1 MALRANRGLE
11 EDCPDQLVFRDLC
24 ASGMRAETLRQ
35 HARNRLGRIVGGRY
49 LPNDRAMASIPAH
62 PRTMFSLSALTGSEE
77 HFMTMTRVFGL
88 HEGAHLNGL
97 GIFEADEHLRGV
109 GVCAGRLGG
118 NLHAR
123 LEHLPVN

>member
-1 MALRANRGLE
+1 MTRAASQATGHISIETMMVLRANRGLE

-49 LPNDRAMASIPAH
+49 LPPDRAMASIPAH

-77 HFMTMTRVFGL
+77 YFTIVTRVFGL
-88 HEGAHLNGL
+88 IQMCWPFTPTAKKE
-97 GIFEADEHLRGV
+97 
-109 GVCAGRLGG
+109 
-118 NLHAR
+118 
-123 LEHLPVN
+123 P